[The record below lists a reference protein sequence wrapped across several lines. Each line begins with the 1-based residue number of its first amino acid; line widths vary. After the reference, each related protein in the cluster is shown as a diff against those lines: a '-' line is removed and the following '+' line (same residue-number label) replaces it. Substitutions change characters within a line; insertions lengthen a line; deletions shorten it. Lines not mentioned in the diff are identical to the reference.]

1 MPHYLIRW
9 EIDLVA
15 ESPQEAAEKARRCQ
29 TRAGTQATVFDVFE
43 PDMGPRAPKP
53 GRHLARIDLTF
64 PAESREM
71 ILKDATERARR

>member
-1 MPHYLIRW
+1 MPHYLVRW
-9 EIDLVA
+9 EIDIVA

-43 PDMGPRAPKP
+43 PDTGPVVAPKT

-64 PAESREM
+64 PEDTVVGAAAKA
-71 ILKDATERARR
+71 KDATE